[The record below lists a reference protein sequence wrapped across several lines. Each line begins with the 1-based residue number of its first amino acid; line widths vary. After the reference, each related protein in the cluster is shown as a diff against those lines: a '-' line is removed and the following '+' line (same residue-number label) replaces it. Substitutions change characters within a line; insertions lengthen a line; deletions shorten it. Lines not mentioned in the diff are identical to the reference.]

1 MESKFR
7 FYTLFR
13 TPSSFHHKAPTNPT
27 IKKPPGFHS
36 EDPGGIQIL
45 SLTMPADAG
54 TVFIQAY
61 AAITQDVLQ
70 M

>member
-13 TPSSFHHKAPTNPT
+13 TPSSFHHKAPNNPT

-45 SLTMPADAG
+45 SLNMPADAG

-70 M
+70 K